1 MKVYLSTQNIK
12 HIFSYSLR
20 KCPNI
25 ERFIYTIKRIFYQIM
40 EYHNSLQWTKFI
52 DLALHIYHNRKHRT
66 IKMTPNEAE
75 LEKNRFKLLTTYKEK
90 YDKINKKRKKPK
102 YECGQ
107 TVRVFKD
114 KGKFKR
120 GYLAD
125 FTKEYFII
133 KKVLTNLPV
142 PRYTLSGLDDEEIK
156 GTSEKLNNH
165 NIKLC
170 IRKLL

>member
-1 MKVYLSTQNIK
+1 MKTYLSAQNIK
-12 HIFSYSLR
+12 HIFSYSVR
-20 KCPNI
+20 KCPNV
-25 ERFIYTIKRIFYQIM
+25 ERFIYTIKRIIYQIL
-40 EYHNSLQWTKFI
+40 EYHKSLEWTKYI
-52 DLALHIYHNRKHRT
+52 EMALHIYHNRIHRT

-75 LEKNRFKLLTTYKEK
+75 LEKNRLKLLNIYKEK
-90 YDKINKKRKKPK
+90 YDKIDKKRKRPK

-156 GTSEKLNNH
+156 GTKDQFYKNSIYYIML
-165 NIKLC
+165 
-170 IRKLL
+170 

>member
-1 MKVYLSTQNIK
+1 
-12 HIFSYSLR
+12 
-20 KCPNI
+20 
-25 ERFIYTIKRIFYQIM
+25 M
-40 EYHNSLQWTKFI
+40 EYHKSLEWTKFI
-52 DLALHIYHNRKHRT
+52 DMALYIYHNRKHST

-75 LEKNRFKLLTTYKEK
+75 LEKNRLKLLTIYKEK
-90 YDKINKKRKKPK
+90 YDKIDRKRKKPK

-125 FTKEYFII
+125 FTKEHFMI

-142 PRYTLSGLDDEEIK
+142 PRYTLSGLDDEIIK
-156 GTSEKLNNH
+156 GTRDNFIVL
-165 NIKLC
+165 
-170 IRKLL
+170 R

>member
-1 MKVYLSTQNIK
+1 
-12 HIFSYSLR
+12 
-20 KCPNI
+20 
-25 ERFIYTIKRIFYQIM
+25 
-40 EYHNSLQWTKFI
+40 
-52 DLALHIYHNRKHRT
+52 
-66 IKMTPNEAE
+66 MTPNEAE

-133 KKVLTNLPV
+133 KKVLTNLPF

-156 GTSEKLNNH
+156 GTSNKLNDH
-165 NIKLC
+165 NIKFS

>member
-1 MKVYLSTQNIK
+1 MLTYLTSKNVN

-25 ERFIYTIKRIFYQIM
+25 ERFIYTIKRIIYQIL
-40 EYHNSLQWTKFI
+40 EHYNSLEWTKFI
-52 DLALHIYHNRKHRT
+52 DLALNIYHNRKHRT

-75 LEKNRFKLLTTYKEK
+75 METNRHKLVLTYKTK
-90 YDKINKKRKKPK
+90 YDKIKKKKKKAK
-102 YECGQ
+102 YEIGQ

-125 FTKEYFII
+125 FTKEYFKI

-142 PRYTLSGLDDEEIK
+142 PRYTLSGLDGEEIK
-156 GTSEKLNNH
+156 GS
-165 NIKLC
+165 
-170 IRKLL
+170 

>member
-25 ERFIYTIKRIFYQIM
+25 ERFIYTIKRILYQIM
-40 EYHNSLQWTKFI
+40 EHHNSLQWTKFI

-90 YDKINKKRKKPK
+90 YDKINKKRKN
-102 YECGQ
+102 Q
-107 TVRVFKD
+107 NMNVV
-114 KGKFKR
+114 
-120 GYLAD
+120 
-125 FTKEYFII
+125 
-133 KKVLTNLPV
+133 
-142 PRYTLSGLDDEEIK
+142 
-156 GTSEKLNNH
+156 KL
-165 NIKLC
+165 
-170 IRKLL
+170 